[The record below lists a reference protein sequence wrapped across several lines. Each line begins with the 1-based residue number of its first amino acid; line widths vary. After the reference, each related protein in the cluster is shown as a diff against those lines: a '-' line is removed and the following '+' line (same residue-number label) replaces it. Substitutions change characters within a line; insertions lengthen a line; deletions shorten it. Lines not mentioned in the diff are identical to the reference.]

1 MYDNKTD
8 AKVTGGMLDSKS
20 STPINPM
27 TFMSE
32 EQVSEKDKKFEKFKK
47 ALRFGCPDLCDRLMA
62 IYEKEGLEG
71 LNKLNKIFINLHY
84 INRII
89 EGSLE
94 VDFEGCNTKEEAIV
108 ALLTGEVDID
118 WEGIYDG
125 NDGWV
130 DTSKTNL

>member
-1 MYDNKTD
+1 M
-8 AKVTGGMLDSKS
+8 
-20 STPINPM
+20 
-27 TFMSE
+27 
-32 EQVSEKDKKFEKFKK
+32 
-47 ALRFGCPDLCDRLMA
+47 
-62 IYEKEGLEG
+62 
-71 LNKLNKIFINLHY
+71 NKLNKIFINLHY

-118 WEGIYDG
+118 CEGIYDG

>member
-1 MYDNKTD
+1 MISNEAEK
-8 AKVTGGMLDSKS
+8 KG
-20 STPINPM
+20 PINPM
-27 TFMSE
+27 TVFSE
-32 EQVSEKDKKFEKFKK
+32 EEVKQRNEDFKAFEK
-47 ALRFGCPDLCDRLMA
+47 ALRFGCPDLCDRLVA
-62 IYEKEGLEG
+62 IYKNNGLAG
-71 LNKLNKIFINLHY
+71 LNDLNKTLINLHY

-108 ALLTGEVDID
+108 ALLTGKIDID

-130 DTSKTNL
+130 DTSKAKL